1 MCGCGDAGR
10 RDLGTGS
17 ASPTAWQTRQGRRE
31 VRLSYATAAVWGHG
45 FGWGGG
51 QKTQGS
57 IWRVWCGRGMFS
69 ALCSVLACSPIL
81 SSFYRFRL
89 AMQRTAGR
97 HAESTL
103 MDPRTLLLLPATV
116 TFLAVSN

>member
-1 MCGCGDAGR
+1 MGL
-10 RDLGTGS
+10 DL
-17 ASPTAWQTRQGRRE
+17 
-31 VRLSYATAAVWGHG
+31 
-45 FGWGGG
+45 GGG

-81 SSFYRFRL
+81 FSFYRFRL

-97 HAESTL
+97 HAGSTL
-103 MDPRTLLLLPATV
+103 MEPRTLPPLPATV